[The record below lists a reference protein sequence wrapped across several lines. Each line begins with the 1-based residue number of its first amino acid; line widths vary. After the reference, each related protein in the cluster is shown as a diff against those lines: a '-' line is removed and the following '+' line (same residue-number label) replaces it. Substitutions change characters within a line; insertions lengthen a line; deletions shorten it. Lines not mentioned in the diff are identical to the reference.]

1 VKEKIARDLQDL
13 LSYSKWRNFLK
24 VIEKARESCKNAN
37 NPILDHFVDA
47 NKSIPVPKG
56 GVRMDSSRGI
66 SSITVS
72 SRCDYRYRK
81 PSRNVK

>member
-1 VKEKIARDLQDL
+1 MGEL
-13 LSYSKWRNFLK
+13 LTEGECGGSGFFGSPQLFRMKKFLK

-56 GVRMDSSRGI
+56 GVQTDSLRDI

-72 SRCDYRYRK
+72 SGM
-81 PSRNVK
+81 